1 MATSSGRASGRRG
14 TTRDYYEILG
24 VAREA
29 TTPQI
34 KAAYRKLALKYH
46 PDKNPSDAEAEER
59 FKEAAEAYAVL
70 SDADQRARYD
80 RFGHAAA
87 GGFEGFGGAGGFDPS
102 IFGDFSDILG
112 DLFGFAGGQRAGGA
126 TPGADLRYDLEIP
139 FEEAA
144 FGATRTVEFPRL
156 EACATCG
163 GEGSAGGKP
172 PERCRA
178 CGGAGQVRFS
188 QGFFTVARTCPNCR
202 GTGTIVGSPCKV
214 CNGRG
219 LERKTVKKKVAVPA
233 GVDSGTQVRL
243 NGEGQPGLNGGP
255 QGDLYIALN
264 VRPHKYFHRRDDDIL
279 LDLDINVAQAT
290 LGADVEVPTVD
301 GPAELSIPTGV
312 QPGKVLRMR
321 NKGVPH
327 LRGSG
332 RGDQLVMVSVSI
344 PNKLNA
350 EQRKLFEQL
359 AATMG
364 TEAHPRE
371 SGFLDRLREV
381 LGG

>member
-1 MATSSGRASGRRG
+1 LATK
-14 TTRDYYEILG
+14 RDYYDILG
-24 VAREA
+24 VHRDASPEEIKSSFRRLAR
-29 TTPQI
+29 Q
-34 KAAYRKLALKYH
+34 YH
-46 PDKNPSDAEAEER
+46 PDVNKSHDAEEK
-59 FKEAAEAYAVL
+59 FKELNEAYAVL
-70 SDADQRARYD
+70 ADPQKRAAFDRY
-80 RFGHAAA
+80 GHA
-87 GGFEGFGGAGGFDPS
+87 GLDGFGGMP
-102 IFGDFSDILG
+102 DFTNVDLG
-112 DLFGFAGGQRAGGA
+112 DIFEELFGFGFGRRSGRQQRNA
-126 TPGADLRYDLEIP
+126 PRRGADLQYNLTLD
-139 FEEAA
+139 FEEAV
-144 FGATRTVEFPRL
+144 FGAEKEVEFTRDEVCTRCDGEGAEPGTSKST
-156 EACATCG
+156 CPTCG
-163 GEGSAGGKP
+163 GSGEVRASRQTIFGSMV
-172 PERCRA
+172 
-178 CGGAGQVRFS
+178 QV
-188 QGFFTVARTCPNCR
+188 TTCPNCR

>member
-1 MATSSGRASGRRG
+1 V
-14 TTRDYYEILG
+14 D
-24 VAREA
+24 
-29 TTPQI
+29 
-34 KAAYRKLALKYH
+34 
-46 PDKNPSDAEAEER
+46 
-59 FKEAAEAYAVL
+59 
-70 SDADQRARYD
+70 
-80 RFGHAAA
+80 
-87 GGFEGFGGAGGFDPS
+87 GFGGMP
-102 IFGDFSDILG
+102 DFTNVDLG
-112 DLFGFAGGQRAGGA
+112 DIFEELFGFGFGRRASREQRNA
-126 TPGADLRYDLEIP
+126 PRRGADLQYNLTLD
-139 FEEAA
+139 FEEAV
-144 FGATRTVEFPRL
+144 FGVEKEVEFSRDEVCTRCDGEGAEPGTTK
-156 EACATCG
+156 ATCPTCNG
-163 GEGSAGGKP
+163 RGEVRASRQTLFGSMV
-172 PERCRA
+172 
-178 CGGAGQVRFS
+178 QV
-188 QGFFTVARTCPNCR
+188 TTCPNCR
-202 GTGTIVGSPCKV
+202 GSGSIIGSPCKV

-219 LERKTVKKKVAVPA
+219 LERKTAKKKVDIPA

-243 NGEGQPGLNGGP
+243 NAEGQPGQNGGP
-255 QGDLYIALN
+255 KGDLYIALN
-264 VRPHKYFHRRDDDIL
+264 VRPHKFFHRREDDIL

-301 GPAELSIPTGV
+301 GPAELNIPAGV

-321 NKGVPH
+321 SKGVPH

-332 RGDQLVMVSVSI
+332 RGDQLVMLNVAI